1 MTINFRMSIDDR
13 GMTRVVEASAQ
24 EGTVLVKDSPPCFV
38 VSVVKGLE
46 RRIDN
51 NASRRNAELDVPW
64 GHGRK
69 PPKEDIA
76 RRERAA
82 EFLFKLI
89 MGRLDLITRRV
100 ELLEKDP
107 AAKAERINAMFE
119 TLEGYL
125 EHKIM
130 KMEADLLTSNSKLV
144 NDSIFAEVKDIISRL
159 PEEVVA

>member
-1 MTINFRMSIDDR
+1 
-13 GMTRVVEASAQ
+13 
-24 EGTVLVKDSPPCFV
+24 
-38 VSVVKGLE
+38 
-46 RRIDN
+46 
-51 NASRRNAELDVPW
+51 
-64 GHGRK
+64 
-69 PPKEDIA
+69 
-76 RRERAA
+76 
-82 EFLFKLI
+82 

-119 TLEGYL
+119 TLEGHL

-130 KMEADLLTSNSKLV
+130 KMETDLLTSNSKLV